1 MEPVHM
7 LWWVLVE
14 AEACTR
20 AHGHACVHV
29 HACTRVHVHMHAHLV
44 EAHADVGRVGKPD
57 ESSNPDGEVEPLVAR
72 RADAGR

>member
-14 AEACTR
+14 T
-20 AHGHACVHV
+20 
-29 HACTRVHVHMHAHLV
+29 
-44 EAHADVGRVGKPD
+44 HADVGRVGKPD